1 MATPFRTSAQR
12 QRDREE
18 KRFAVMRAATR
29 LFNER
34 GFHATSLDDVAARL
48 GVTKPTIYHYLGN
61 KDQVLLE
68 CVTFGLDQ
76 VLEAA
81 ERSRAASGNGLARL
95 QAFLR
100 RFAEINMDDFGRCVI
115 RTGDEVLSP
124 ESAKTFRALK
134 GQIDRAM
141 RALVAEG
148 IADGSIAPGDPR
160 MIAFTLAGALN
171 WPARWFDPNGPKSS
185 AEVAAEMV
193 EILTRGIAGN
203 RDAAPAPQP
212 VAARPDTG
220 SVAPPAKK
228 ARASAKAK
236 APAEPRAEVT
246 QDSGEKAAPRTARA
260 RKTTEAPKG
269 PKTPRAPRKPS

>member
-1 MATPFRTSAQR
+1 MGDVATPFRTSAQR

-34 GFHATSLDDVAARL
+34 GFHATSLDDVAAVL

-68 CVTFGLDQ
+68 CVKFGLDQ

-100 RFAEINMDDFGRCVI
+100 RYAEINMDDFGRCVI

-124 ESAKTFRALK
+124 ESAKTFRELK
-134 GQIDRAM
+134 GQIDLAM

-160 MIAFTLAGALN
+160 LIAFTLAGALN
-171 WPARWFDPNGPKSS
+171 WPARWFNPKGPKTS
-185 AEVAAEMV
+185 AEVAAEMMD
-193 EILTRGIAGN
+193 ILTRGIAGKS
-203 RDAAPAPQP
+203 AAATTSQPMARLEEGPVPAPP
-212 VAARPDTG
+212 ETGKPARKP
-220 SVAPPAKK
+220 
-228 ARASAKAK
+228 RAGAKAK
-236 APAEPRAEVT
+236 SQALAEAPQVRGENAPAKPPRPRA
-246 QDSGEKAAPRTARA
+246 KRA
-260 RKTTEAPKG
+260 
-269 PKTPRAPRKPS
+269 

>member
-1 MATPFRTSAQR
+1 MGDVATPFRTSAQR

-34 GFHATSLDDVAARL
+34 GFHATSLDDVAAVL

-68 CVTFGLDQ
+68 CVKFGLDQ

-100 RFAEINMDDFGRCVI
+100 RYAEINMDDFGRCVI

-124 ESAKTFRALK
+124 ESAKTFRELK
-134 GQIDRAM
+134 GQIDLAM

-160 MIAFTLAGALN
+160 LIAFTLAGALN
-171 WPARWFDPNGPKSS
+171 WPARWFNPKGPKTS
-185 AEVAAEMV
+185 AEVAAEMMD
-193 EILTRGIAGN
+193 ILTRGIAGN
-203 RDAAPAPQP
+203 GAAAAAPQP
-212 VAARPDTG
+212 MARVEESPVPAAAPQETG
-220 SVAPPAKK
+220 KPARK
-228 ARASAKAK
+228 ARAGAKAK
-236 APAEPRAEVT
+236 AEAAAAPQEGRENAPAKPPRA
-246 QDSGEKAAPRTARA
+246 RA
-260 RKTTEAPKG
+260 KQP
-269 PKTPRAPRKPS
+269 

>member
-1 MATPFRTSAQR
+1 MGEVATPFRTSEQKR
-12 QRDREE
+12 RDREE
-18 KRFAVMRAATR
+18 KRFAVMRAATQ

-68 CVTFGLDQ
+68 CVKFGLDQ

-81 ERSRAASGNGLARL
+81 EGSRAASGNGLARL

-100 RFAEINMDDFGRCVI
+100 RYAEINMDDFGRCVI
-115 RTGDEVLSP
+115 RTGDEALSP
-124 ESAKTFRALK
+124 ESARTFRALK

-148 IADGSIAPGDPR
+148 MADGSIAPGDPR

-171 WPARWFDPNGPKSS
+171 WPARWFDPKGPKTS
-185 AEVAAEMV
+185 AEVAADMV
-193 EILTRGIAGN
+193 DILTRGIAGKP
-203 RDAAPAPQP
+203 DAPAAPATHGT
-212 VAARPDTG
+212 PDRAQTQ
-220 SVAPPAKK
+220 SPATAPAK
-228 ARASAKAK
+228 R
-236 APAEPRAEVT
+236 
-246 QDSGEKAAPRTARA
+246 
-260 RKTTEAPKG
+260 
-269 PKTPRAPRKPS
+269 PRAPRTRS

>member
-1 MATPFRTSAQR
+1 MGDLATPFRTSAQR

-34 GFHATSLDDVAARL
+34 GFHATSLDDVAAVL

-68 CVTFGLDQ
+68 CVKFGLDQ

-100 RFAEINMDDFGRCVI
+100 RYAEINMDDFGRCVI

-124 ESAKTFRALK
+124 ESARTFRDLK
-134 GQIDRAM
+134 GQIDLAM

-160 MIAFTLAGALN
+160 LIAFTLAGALN
-171 WPARWFDPNGPKSS
+171 WPARWFNPKGPKTS
-185 AEVAAEMV
+185 AEVAAEMMD
-193 EILTRGIAGN
+193 ILTRGIAGKS
-203 RDAAPAPQP
+203 DAAPAPTPQP
-212 VAARPDTG
+212 VAGAKQGLEAELEASAAPARKPAPKARTG
-220 SVAPPAKK
+220 S
-228 ARASAKAK
+228 KAK
-236 APAEPRAEVT
+236 VASEPDAATV
-246 QDSGEKAAPRTARA
+246 QASGDKP
-260 RKTTEAPKG
+260 APKA
-269 PKTPRAPRKPS
+269 PRAPRKRA

>member
-1 MATPFRTSAQR
+1 MGDVATPFRTSAQR

-34 GFHATSLDDVAARL
+34 GFHATSLDDVAAVL

-68 CVTFGLDQ
+68 CVKFGLDQ

-100 RFAEINMDDFGRCVI
+100 RYAEINMDDFGRCVI

-124 ESAKTFRALK
+124 ESARTFRDLK
-134 GQIDRAM
+134 GQIDLAM

-160 MIAFTLAGALN
+160 LIAFTLAGALN
-171 WPARWFDPNGPKSS
+171 WPARWFNPKGPKTS
-185 AEVAAEMV
+185 AEVAAEMMD
-193 EILTRGIAGN
+193 ILTRGIAGTG
-203 RDAAPAPQP
+203 AAAATPQP
-212 VAARPDTG
+212 VAGTKQGLEAELEA
-220 SVAPPAKK
+220 SAPPARKPARK
-228 ARASAKAK
+228 ARTGSKAK
-236 APAEPRAEVT
+236 AAPEPDAATVQANGDKPAP
-246 QDSGEKAAPRTARA
+246 QAPR
-260 RKTTEAPKG
+260 P
-269 PKTPRAPRKPS
+269 PRKRA